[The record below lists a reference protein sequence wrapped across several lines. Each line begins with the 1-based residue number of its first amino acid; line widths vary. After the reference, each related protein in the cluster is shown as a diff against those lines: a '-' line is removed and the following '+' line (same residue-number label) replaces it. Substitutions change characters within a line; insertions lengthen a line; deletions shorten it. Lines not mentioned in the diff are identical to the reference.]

1 MSADSDPRI
10 DCTYNIADKRR
21 RRKPSE
27 APLPSP
33 SPGPV
38 LSTRSDSGSSRVRY
52 SSEMLPNPPPFASG
66 SRAAAAVAA
75 TANNESDSPSAAQ
88 DDATLMMLARA
99 MDHEQLS
106 PDAPHHAA
114 STPAACK
121 AYVSRISRFFGWASN
136 SLTAC
141 LVRNDSY
148 ATELR
153 RPASYTFEGH
163 VRSAIVP
170 SQRPQRRRR
179 RASVRHRSRL
189 AVPAHSAG
197 GGTLC
202 QLLLCSGA

>member
-10 DCTYNIADKRR
+10 ECTYNIADKRR

-66 SRAAAAVAA
+66 LRAAAAAAAVAA

-114 STPAACK
+114 STPVACK
-121 AYVSRISRFFGWASN
+121 AYVSRITHFFLDG
-136 SLTAC
+136 
-141 LVRNDSY
+141 
-148 ATELR
+148 
-153 RPASYTFEGH
+153 
-163 VRSAIVP
+163 
-170 SQRPQRRRR
+170 
-179 RASVRHRSRL
+179 RAL
-189 AVPAHSAG
+189 AD
-197 GGTLC
+197 
-202 QLLLCSGA
+202 